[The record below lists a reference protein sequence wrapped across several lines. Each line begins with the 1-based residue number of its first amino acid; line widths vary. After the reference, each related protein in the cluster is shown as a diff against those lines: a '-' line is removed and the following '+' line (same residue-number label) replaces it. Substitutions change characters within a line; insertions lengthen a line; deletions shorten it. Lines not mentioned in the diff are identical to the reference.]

1 MRKKEL
7 KEQKKKQ
14 KTKTEAG
21 LSHEPPFK
29 KDVLKYVR
37 VFDNEHL
44 F

>member
-7 KEQKKKQ
+7 KEQKKK
-14 KTKTEAG
+14 TKAG

-29 KDVLKYVR
+29 KDVFKYVR